1 MLGSDS
7 ALAAAFNLVVERNPE
22 LIGVVLLSLRV
33 SLTATGIAFVIGSVL
48 GAALAVFHFPGR
60 VPVLVIVNALL
71 GLPPVV
77 AGLFE
82 TPSWEMEGD
91 VMGLFQFIK
100 DAGSK
105 LFGGSAQAATPDALK
120 QTVQS
125 HGFDAGKL
133 NINMDGDKVKLSGQA
148 KTQEE
153 AEKIILS
160 LGNTVGVAEVDTSD
174 LQSSSE
180 KKLSHWSRL

>member
-1 MLGSDS
+1 
-7 ALAAAFNLVVERNPE
+7 
-22 LIGVVLLSLRV
+22 
-33 SLTATGIAFVIGSVL
+33 
-48 GAALAVFHFPGR
+48 
-60 VPVLVIVNALL
+60 
-71 GLPPVV
+71 
-77 AGLFE
+77 
-82 TPSWEMEGD
+82 
-91 VMGLFQFIK
+91 MGLFQFIK

-153 AEKIILS
+153 AEKIILA

-174 LQSSSE
+174 LKVQTPGTEAKMYMVQKGDTLWKIAEMHYGKGQGAKYTEIVKANTPPVKDPDLIQPGWVLRIPSAA
-180 KKLSHWSRL
+180 

>member
-7 ALAAAFNLVVERNPE
+7 ALAAAFNLVVERDPE

-77 AGLFE
+77 AGLFVFLLVSRSGPLGSLGLLF
-82 TPSWEMEGD
+82 TPSAM
-91 VMGLFQFIK
+91 II
-100 DAGSK
+100 A
-105 LFGGSAQAATPDALK
+105 
-120 QTVQS
+120 QTVWRPPSSS
-125 HGFDAGKL
+125 HWCTATAPG
-133 NINMDGDKVKLSGQA
+133 SGQSTA
-148 KTQEE
+148 TR
-153 AEKIILS
+153 S
-160 LGNTVGVAEVDTSD
+160 
-174 LQSSSE
+174 
-180 KKLSHWSRL
+180 